1 MTGFTSGEEEEEV
14 VVVVHLTKVVPF
26 LVEDELMGLGT
37 GKNPRIIDQRRPS
50 VSKAT
55 LSSLVR
61 STNAKVRH
69 RHPLY
74 MAAKLTTFPPW
85 PQRVSYQQQ
94 QRHTLGVLCE
104 ELA

>member
-1 MTGFTSGEEEEEV
+1 VQGKRVTGVTNGEE

-37 GKNPRIIDQRRPS
+37 GQNPRIIDQRRPS
-50 VSKAT
+50 V
-55 LSSLVR
+55 SLVR

-74 MAAKLTTFPPW
+74 VAAKLTRFPPW
-85 PQRVSYQQQ
+85 PQRASYQQQ
-94 QRHTLGVLCE
+94 QRRTLGVLCE
-104 ELA
+104 EPA